1 MWVRRLA
8 GRKLG
13 TALLA
18 LATIAFVS
26 PVFVSPLAAQELRIG
41 LRNEPTALDP
51 QYQNS
56 PANNQVAL
64 HIFEPLVAR
73 DAQMRPI
80 PALALSWKPLSDT
93 VWEFKLRPDVKF
105 QDGSPFTAQD
115 VVFTFERA
123 AKVPNSPAP
132 FTPITRQITR
142 LEIVDPLT
150 LRITTAQPAPL
161 LPMDLG
167 NLPIL
172 SRHAA
177 GGSAPEGRTTVEL
190 NRGEGL
196 AGTGP
201 FRFGEW
207 KRGSDLVLLRND
219 SYWGDKPAWSK
230 VVLRALS
237 NGSVRVAALTVG
249 DVDLIEEP
257 PPGDLAIL
265 RRDGRAALAE
275 AVSHRLIY
283 VALDQF
289 AEPSPGIPG
298 TEGRN
303 PLKEKKVREAL
314 SRAIDRKALVDKSLD
329 GLGVPAGDLLPW
341 PALGT
346 AKETQADRFDVSGAR
361 RLLNEAGW
369 GKGFSIMLGAPAG
382 RYFADVKVAQ
392 AIATMWNQIGVKA
405 QAETVETPVFI
416 KNRDEYRYSAYLG
429 GWTGETGELASP
441 LRALAATPN
450 RERGMGGVNRGRYS
464 NPVLDSRL
472 EEAMRTVDLK
482 KRETL
487 LQQASRL
494 LIADYGVLPLYFEVS
509 VWALRRDLVYAARAD
524 QLTLAQ
530 FVTAKPASR

>member
-1 MWVRRLA
+1 MSLRRLA
-8 GRKLG
+8 GRLVG
-13 TALLA
+13 AALLA
-18 LATIAFVS
+18 FVPIAFAGQA
-26 PVFVSPLAAQELRIG
+26 AAQELRIG

-56 PANNQVAL
+56 QANNQIAL

-80 PALALSWKPLSDT
+80 PALALSWKPLNDT

-105 QDGSPFTAQD
+105 HDGSPFTAQD

-132 FTPITRQITR
+132 FTPITRQIAR

-177 GGSAPEGRTTVEL
+177 GGSAPEGRTTAEL

-201 FRFGEW
+201 FRFAEW
-207 KRGSDLVLLRND
+207 KRGGDLILLRNAA
-219 SYWGDKPAWSK
+219 YWGDRPAWSK
-230 VVLRALS
+230 VVLRGLN

-249 DVDLIEEP
+249 DVDMIEDP
-257 PPGDLAIL
+257 PPGDLATL
-265 RRDGRAALAE
+265 RKEGRGALVE

-289 AEPSPGIPG
+289 AEPSPGIPD

-303 PLKEKKVREAL
+303 PLKERKVREAL

-329 GLGVPAGDLLPW
+329 GLGAPAGDLLPW

-346 AKETQADRFDVSGAR
+346 VKEAQPDRFDVAAAR
-361 RLLNEAGW
+361 RLLGEAGW
-369 GKGFSIMLGAPAG
+369 GKGFAITLGAPAG
-382 RYFADVKVAQ
+382 RYYGDAKVAQ
-392 AIATMWNQIGVKA
+392 AIAAMWSQAGVKA
-405 QAETVETPVFI
+405 QAEAVEPPVFV
-416 KNRDEYRYSAYLG
+416 KNRDEHRYSAYLG
-429 GWTGETGELASP
+429 GWTGETGELANP

-464 NPVLDSRL
+464 NPALDARL
-472 EEAMRTVDLK
+472 EEAMRTVDPK

-494 LIADYGVLPLYFEVS
+494 LTADYGVLPLYFEIS
-509 VWALRRDLVYAARAD
+509 VWALRRDFVYAARAD

-530 FVTAKPASR
+530 FVTVRPTSR